1 VANPTNS
8 KNLARGQGR
17 SKRNAIFSLLV
28 LLCLLPL
35 AVNDY
40 QQFVANTML
49 VYCLVAIALNI
60 VLGYLGQLA
69 FANAAFFG
77 IGAYATGLSMVHL
90 GASFPVAMVLG
101 AACGG
106 VAGVIVGL
114 PALRVRGYYLAI
126 ITLAFGELMRW
137 VYVHQDKF
145 TFGSG
150 GFTVP
155 PITFFGP
162 SLSESGKYYLFLAIV
177 VISVGATSL
186 LLRSRYGRAFVAV
199 RNNELAAAS
208 LGINVNRTK
217 VIAFAWSGLI
227 AGLAGSLYAALNGR
241 VSPDTFGIA
250 QMLMHFAIVMIGG
263 LGSLIGSIIGAVLL
277 TGLPELLRNFPGL
290 EEIVFSLLLI
300 IVLFL
305 MPKGISGYLMGHV
318 SLLRERLYREKDNA

>member
-1 VANPTNS
+1 VDNS
-8 KNLARGQGR
+8 TIVKKAAREQGR
-17 SKRNAIFSLLV
+17 LKRNGILLIVV

-35 AVNDY
+35 VVNDY

-90 GASFPVAMVLG
+90 GASFPVAMALG
-101 AACGG
+101 AASGG
-106 VAGVIVGL
+106 LAGVIVGL

-137 VYVHQDKF
+137 VYVHQDKV

-162 SLSESGKYYLFLAIV
+162 SLSDSGKYYLFLAVAV
-177 VISVGATSL
+177 VSVGTTSL
-186 LLRSRYGRAFVAV
+186 LLRSRFGRAFVAV

-227 AGLAGSLYAALNGR
+227 AGLAGALYAALNGR
-241 VSPDTFGIA
+241 VSPDTFGIS

-263 LGSLIGSIIGAVLL
+263 LGSLVGSIIGAVLL

-300 IVLFL
+300 VVLFL
-305 MPKGISGYLMGHV
+305 MPKGVGGFLANRLP
-318 SLLRERLYREKDNA
+318 LLRERLYREGDNA